1 MTRLL
6 DECRLKSMQKPKDS
20 KTVKFID
27 LFAGI
32 GGFHMAL
39 SQLEGI
45 DAQCILACDID
56 ADARHVYEGNFGI
69 EPKSDIRCI
78 DEHEIKDFDLLC
90 AGFPCQPFSKGGSQD
105 GFNDQTRGTLFFEIC
120 RILEAKQPKFVL
132 LENVQN
138 LVGHDDG
145 RTYQVIC
152 NRLIQ
157 LGYLVPD
164 KPVILSPTDV
174 EVPVLRPRV
183 FIPCIKSS
191 NCTRGRYSFPDI
203 RRPFKAPSS
212 LLEYFGIA
220 DDVVNSEYSIT
231 EHERTVLDAWDDF
244 YQGLDV
250 KVIGFPVWYDYFRYS
265 GDYSEFPRW
274 KAEFIR
280 KNVDLFHRNEGHIVE
295 WEKRHQRL
303 NGFTPTQRKFEWQC
317 GTACKSVY
325 EALIQF
331 RPSGVRVKRLDRFS
345 TLVAMNHP
353 QIVGPLGRR
362 LTPDETKLLQSFPTS
377 FRLHEQKSVALKQ
390 LGNSISIA
398 VTKEVLRT
406 MFQYE
411 QKSTNP
417 SGQPDM

>member
-1 MTRLL
+1 MTRLI
-6 DECRLKSMQKPKDS
+6 DECRLKSMR
-20 KTVKFID
+20 KTKGLQNVRFID

-39 SQLEGI
+39 SQIEGI
-45 DAQCILACDID
+45 HAECLLACDID
-56 ADARHVYEGNFGI
+56 ADARHVYEDNFGI
-69 EPKSDIRCI
+69 EPKSDIRGI
-78 DEHEIKDFDLLC
+78 DENEIKDFDLLC

-120 RILEAKQPKFVL
+120 RILEAKQPSYVL

-138 LVGHDDG
+138 LVSHDDG

-152 NRLIQ
+152 DRLIQ
-157 LGYLVPD
+157 LGYLVPEN
-164 KPVILSPTDV
+164 PVILSPTDV

-183 FIPCIKSS
+183 FIPCIKSLS
-191 NCTRGRYSFPDI
+191 NNGGRYSFPDI
-203 RRPFKAPSS
+203 RRPFKAPPS
-212 LLEYFGIA
+212 LLEYFGFA
-220 DDVVNSEYSIT
+220 DELAGTEYSIS

-244 YQGLDV
+244 YQDLDV
-250 KVIGFPVWYDYFRYS
+250 TVIGFPIWYDYFRYS

-274 KAEFIR
+274 KAEFVR
-280 KNVDLFHRNEGHIVE
+280 KNVALFQNNRAHIVE
-295 WEKRHQRL
+295 WEKRHNRL
-303 NGFTPTQRKFEWQC
+303 EGFTATQRKFEWQC

-362 LTPDETKLLQSFPTS
+362 LTPDETKLLQSFPTD
-377 FRLHEQKSVALKQ
+377 FKLHEQKSIALKQ

-411 QKSTNP
+411 QKTTNP
-417 SGQPDM
+417 DS

>member
-32 GGFHMAL
+32 GGFHVAL
-39 SQLEGI
+39 SQIEGI
-45 DAQCILACDID
+45 DAECVLACDID
-56 ADARHVYEGNFGI
+56 ADARHVYKVNFDI
-69 EPKSDIRCI
+69 EPEPDIRGI
-78 DEHEIKDFDLLC
+78 TENKVPDIDLLC

-120 RILEAKQPKFVL
+120 RILEAKNPRFVL

-138 LVGHDDG
+138 LVGHDNG

-152 NRLIQ
+152 DRLVS

-164 KPVILSPTDV
+164 VPVILSPTDV

-183 FIPCIKSS
+183 FIPCIKSLS
-191 NCTRGRYSFPDI
+191 NNGGRYSFPDI
-203 RRPFKAPSS
+203 RRPFKAPPS
-212 LLEYFGIA
+212 LLEYFGFSDELA
-220 DDVVNSEYSIT
+220 DSEYSIS

-244 YQGLDV
+244 YQGLDID
-250 KVIGFPVWYDYFRYS
+250 VIGFPIWYDYFRYS

-274 KAEFIR
+274 KAEFVR
-280 KNVDLFHRNEGHIVE
+280 KNVALFQNNRAHIVK
-295 WEKRHQRL
+295 WEKRHNRL
-303 NGFTPTQRKFEWQC
+303 EGFTATQRKFEWQC
-317 GTACKSVY
+317 GDACNSVY

-331 RPSGVRVKRLDRFS
+331 RPSGVRVKRIDRFS

-362 LTPDETKLLQSFPTS
+362 LTPDETKLLQSFPTD
-377 FRLHEQKSVALKQ
+377 FKLHEQKSIALKQ

-411 QKSTNP
+411 QKTTNP
-417 SGQPDM
+417 DSESDM